1 LENLW
6 TPHNTSGKLRTLPV
20 AVLINP
26 VLFHLSFII
35 FQDFRKLQ
43 MLQNTPEEL
52 WKALLILILYSSLMV
67 DH

>member
-20 AVLINP
+20 AVSINP